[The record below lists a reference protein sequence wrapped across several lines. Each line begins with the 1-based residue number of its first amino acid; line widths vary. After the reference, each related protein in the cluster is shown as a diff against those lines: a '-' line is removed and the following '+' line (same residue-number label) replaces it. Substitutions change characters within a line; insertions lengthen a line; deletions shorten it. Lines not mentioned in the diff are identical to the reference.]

1 MVVIHYWATWCEACV
16 EDFDELKRLK
26 AKYKGEL
33 SIIGAN
39 LDEDSKEVVSFLRG
53 KGVTWPQL
61 WAEGGL
67 DASPVATQLG
77 VTTLP
82 LTILIDKDGKV
93 LENEASV
100 NDLDRDIQRAIRNQT
115 KSAENRRGEEAR
127 RN

>member
-1 MVVIHYWATWCEACV
+1 M
-16 EDFDELKRLK
+16 
-26 AKYKGEL
+26 
-33 SIIGAN
+33 
-39 LDEDSKEVVSFLRG
+39 VSFLRG

-67 DASPVATQLG
+67 DASSVATQLG

-115 KSAENRRGEEAR
+115 KSAANRRGEEAR